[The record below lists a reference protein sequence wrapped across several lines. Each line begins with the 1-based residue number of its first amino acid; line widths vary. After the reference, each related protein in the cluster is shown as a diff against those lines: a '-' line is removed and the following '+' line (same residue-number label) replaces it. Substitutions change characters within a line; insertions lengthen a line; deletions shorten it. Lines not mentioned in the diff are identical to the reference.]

1 MYLLIQE
8 NKYDSKI
15 VSDSYDISLWSTSKV
30 DIEEMKKLKEIES
43 KVRGFDYRTFKI
55 VELVN

>member
-1 MYLLIQE
+1 MYLLIKE

-15 VSDSYDISLWSTSKV
+15 ITDSYDVELWSKNH
-30 DIEEMKKLKEIES
+30 DDMLEMKRLKEIES
-43 KVRGFDYRTFKI
+43 KVKGFDYRTFKI